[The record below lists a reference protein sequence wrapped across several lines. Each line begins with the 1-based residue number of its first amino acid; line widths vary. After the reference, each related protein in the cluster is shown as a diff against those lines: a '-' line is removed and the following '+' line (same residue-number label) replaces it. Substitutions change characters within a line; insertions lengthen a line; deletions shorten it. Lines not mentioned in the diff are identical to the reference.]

1 MSIILHS
8 QSPHRADVL
17 THLSANLKRLRQAQG
32 ASQGALAERAGL
44 SRRMISSIEG
54 GAANVSLSTVD
65 KLAAALGAK
74 FTDLVRPPD
83 SPSAL
88 HIESTGWRGR
98 APESEAV
105 LLGAAP
111 GSRETELWL
120 WSLAPGERYASEA
133 GSESWHEMLYV
144 IEGTLTVALS
154 DQDARLGAGNFLI
167 FNSGPAYQYV
177 NAGDELVRY
186 LRGIVL

>member
-8 QSPHRADVL
+8 QPEPRPDVL
-17 THLSANLKRLRQAQG
+17 THLSGNLRRLRQAKG
-32 ASQGALAERAGL
+32 VSQDALARQAGL

-65 KLAAALGAK
+65 KLAAALSAK
-74 FTDLVRPPD
+74 FTDLVRPPE

-88 HIESTGWRGR
+88 HIDSTGWRGEM
-98 APESEAV
+98 PQSEAV

-120 WSLAPGERYASEA
+120 WSLGPGEHYASEA
-133 GSESWHEMLYV
+133 GSDGWHEMLYV
-144 IEGTLTVALS
+144 IEGTLTMELP
-154 DQDARLGAGNFLI
+154 DQRSQLPAGRFLI
-167 FNSGPAYQYV
+167 FSSGAAYRFV
-177 NAGDELVRY
+177 NATDGLVRY
-186 LRGIVL
+186 LRSIVL